1 MKPDIVLEPSH
12 HEWCNEPADAGRQG
26 MTAMDSTM
34 QIFSRQADPTVEARL
49 RPLVV
54 LMATLYVGVAGLLVT
69 TVSLGASPLN
79 DSAYA
84 LGTSANP

>member
-1 MKPDIVLEPSH
+1 
-12 HEWCNEPADAGRQG
+12 
-26 MTAMDSTM
+26 MDSTM
-34 QIFSRQADPTVEARL
+34 QISSRQTDPTVEARL

-79 DSAYA
+79 DAAYGLA
-84 LGTSANP
+84 ARGNP